1 MYQLVYQTL
10 ATKSPQLHK
19 HLSDPATIG
28 PDFDTCLNDIFMTLF
43 TRQLSLDDCARLWDI
58 YVFEGDGM
66 LIHAAVALLLE
77 CEMSLLGTRSTTDCR
92 KVLEGYAKRIPQPT
106 QDNDAFIRRVRDIT
120 Q

>member
-1 MYQLVYQTL
+1 
-10 ATKSPQLHK
+10 
-19 HLSDPATIG
+19 
-28 PDFDTCLNDIFMTLF
+28 
-43 TRQLSLDDCARLWDI
+43 
-58 YVFEGDGM
+58 M

-77 CEMSLLGTRSTTDCR
+77 CEMSLLGTRSTTDCQ